1 MSRPPSRV
9 SSVGPRMTDRA
20 VPIAVTTRGSA
31 GPYEVLIGRGLL
43 GSLAPLLEE
52 YAPAHRYALV
62 SDSNVA
68 ALYGEPTILQ
78 LKDAGLKA
86 ELFTFE
92 AGERN
97 KNRTT
102 WAELTDRLLRAGFG
116 RDSCLIAMGGG
127 VTGDLGGFVAATYL
141 RGIPVVQVP
150 TSLVAMIDASI
161 GGKTGVDV
169 EAGKYLVGAFHP
181 PNLVVADPDVVSTLP
196 RAERAQG
203 MIEAVKH
210 GAIMDDA
217 YFAEL
222 DRDMSAI
229 LDGEA
234 ASLERA
240 VARSVELKS
249 AVVSEDEREAG
260 RREIL
265 NFGHTLGHAI
275 EAACSFRVPHG
286 TAVACGMMLEAR
298 LGESLGVTDP
308 GVVERLERVLARVGL
323 PSGMPEG
330 AAPDAIM
337 DYLAADKKVRH
348 GQMRFVLLERIGAVH
363 FGDGSWSHPV
373 DRDAVLGLVNAEG
386 G

>member
-1 MSRPPSRV
+1 
-9 SSVGPRMTDRA
+9 MTDQA
-20 VPIAVTTRGSA
+20 APITVMTSGAS
-31 GPYEVLIGRGLL
+31 GPYRVLVGRGLL
-43 GSLAPLLEE
+43 GELAPLLEE

-68 ALYGEPTILQ
+68 ALYGKSTL
-78 LKDAGLKA
+78 LHLRDAGLSA

-97 KNRTT
+97 KNRAT
-102 WAELTDRLLRAGFG
+102 WSELTDGLLRAGFG

-127 VTGDLGGFVAATYL
+127 VTGDLGGFVAATYM

-169 EAGKYLVGAFHP
+169 EAGKNLVGAFHP

-210 GAIMDDA
+210 GAIMDDV
-217 YFAEL
+217 YFGEL
-222 DRDMSAI
+222 DREMPVI
-229 LDGEA
+229 IDGEA
-234 ASLERA
+234 AALERT

-275 EAACSFRVPHG
+275 EVACSFRVPHG
-286 TAVACGMMLEAR
+286 TAVASGMILEAR
-298 LGESLGVTDP
+298 LGVSLGVTGPD
-308 GVVERLERVLARVGL
+308 VVQRLEQAVDRVGL
-323 PSGMPEG
+323 PSSIPDS
-330 AAPDAIM
+330 AAPDDIM
-337 DYLAADKKVRH
+337 TYLASDKKVRH
-348 GQMRFVLLERIGAVH
+348 GRTRFVFLSEIGAVH
-363 FGDGSWSHPV
+363 PADGSWSHPV
-373 DRDAVLGLVNAEG
+373 DDQIVSDLVNAYAPRG
-386 G
+386 

>member
-1 MSRPPSRV
+1 
-9 SSVGPRMTDRA
+9 MTDEA
-20 VPIAVTTRGSA
+20 ALIAVTTSGAS
-31 GPYEVLIGRGLL
+31 GPYRVLVGRGLL
-43 GSLAPLLEE
+43 GSMAPLLEE
-52 YAPAHRYALV
+52 YAPAHRYALI

-68 ALYGEPTILQ
+68 LLYGESTILR
-78 LKDAGLKA
+78 LKDAGLNA

-97 KNRTT
+97 KSRST
-102 WAELTDRLLRAGFG
+102 WSDLTDRLLQAGFG

-127 VTGDLGGFVAATYL
+127 VTGDLGGFVAATYM

-169 EAGKYLVGAFHP
+169 DAGKNLVGAFHA
-181 PNLVVADPDVVSTLP
+181 PNLVVADPDVVATLP

-217 YFAEL
+217 YFSEL
-222 DRDMSAI
+222 EREMPAI
-229 LDGEA
+229 LEGEA
-234 ASLERA
+234 APLERA

-275 EAACSFRVPHG
+275 EASCSFGVPHG
-286 TAVACGMMLEAR
+286 TAVACGMILEAR
-298 LGESLGVTDP
+298 LGVSLGVTDP
-308 GVVERLERVLARVGL
+308 DVVERLECILRKVGL
-323 PSGMPEG
+323 PTAIPDR
-330 AAPDAIM
+330 AAPGDIM
-337 DYLAADKKVRH
+337 TYLASDKKARH
-348 GQMRFVLLERIGAVH
+348 GRTRFVLLSQIGAAHVA
-363 FGDGSWSHPV
+363 DGSWSHPV
-373 DRDAVLGLVNAEG
+373 DEDIVLRLVRAEG
-386 G
+386 C

>member
-1 MSRPPSRV
+1 
-9 SSVGPRMTDRA
+9 MTDKA
-20 VPIAVTTRGSA
+20 TPISVTISGAS
-31 GPYEVLIGRGLL
+31 GPYRVLVGRGLL
-43 GSLAPLLEE
+43 GSLPSLLEE

-62 SDSNVA
+62 SDSNVGP
-68 ALYGEPTILQ
+68 LYGEPTILQ
-78 LKDAGLKA
+78 LKDAGLNA

-102 WAELTDRLLRAGFG
+102 WSELTDRLLEAGFG

-127 VTGDLGGFVAATYL
+127 VTGDLGGFVAATYM

-169 EAGKYLVGAFHP
+169 GAGKNLVGAFHA
-181 PNLVVADPDVVSTLP
+181 PNLVVADPDVVATLP
-196 RAERAQG
+196 RVERAQG

-210 GAIMDDA
+210 GAIMDEA
-217 YFAEL
+217 YFTEL
-222 DRDMSAI
+222 EREMQAI

-234 ASLERA
+234 APLERA

-249 AVVSEDEREAG
+249 GVVSEDEREAG
-260 RREIL
+260 RREVL

-286 TAVACGMMLEAR
+286 TAVACGMILEAR
-298 LGESLGVTDP
+298 LGVSLGVTDP
-308 GVVERLERVLARVGL
+308 DVVERLERVVESVGL
-323 PSGMPEG
+323 PTGIPDG
-330 AAPDAIM
+330 AAPGDIM
-337 DYLAADKKVRH
+337 TYLASDKKVRH
-348 GQMRFVLLERIGAVH
+348 GRARFVLLSRIGAVH
-363 FGDGSWSHPV
+363 VADNSWSQPV
-373 DRDAVLGLVNAEG
+373 DESTVVDLVNAFVSRG
-386 G
+386 RK

>member
-1 MSRPPSRV
+1 
-9 SSVGPRMTDRA
+9 MTDQA
-20 VPIAVTTRGSA
+20 APITVMTSGAS
-31 GPYEVLIGRGLL
+31 GPYPVLVGRGLL
-43 GSLAPLLEE
+43 SELAPLLEE

-68 ALYGEPTILQ
+68 ALYGESTVLH
-78 LKDAGLKA
+78 LRDAGLGA

-97 KNRTT
+97 KNRAR
-102 WAELTDRLLRAGFG
+102 WSQLTDGLLRAGFG

-127 VTGDLGGFVAATYL
+127 VTGDLSGFVAATYM

-169 EAGKYLVGAFHP
+169 EAGKNLVGAFHP
-181 PNLVVADPDVVSTLP
+181 PNLVVADPDVVATLP
-196 RAERAQG
+196 GAERAQG

-222 DRDMSAI
+222 DREMPAI

-234 ASLERA
+234 TALERV

-286 TAVACGMMLEAR
+286 TAVASGMILEAR
-298 LGESLGVTDP
+298 LGVSLGVTGPD
-308 GVVERLERVLARVGL
+308 VVQRLEQVIDRVGL
-323 PSGMPEG
+323 PSSIPDS
-330 AAPDAIM
+330 AAPDDIM
-337 DYLAADKKVRH
+337 TYLASDKKVRH
-348 GQMRFVLLERIGAVH
+348 GRTRFVLLSEIGAVH
-363 FGDGSWSHPV
+363 PADGSWSHPV
-373 DRDAVLGLVNAEG
+373 DDQIVSDLVNAYAPKT
-386 G
+386 

>member
-1 MSRPPSRV
+1 
-9 SSVGPRMTDRA
+9 MTDMA
-20 VPIAVTTRGSA
+20 APIAVTTSGAR
-31 GPYEVLIGRGLL
+31 GPYEVLVGRGLL

-52 YAPAHRYALV
+52 YAPAHRYALI

-68 ALYGEPTILQ
+68 ELYGESTILQ
-78 LKDAGLKA
+78 LKNAGLSA
-86 ELFTFE
+86 ELFSFE

-97 KNRTT
+97 KSRLM
-102 WAELTDRLLRAGFG
+102 WSELTDRLLHAGFG

-127 VTGDLGGFVAATYL
+127 VTGDLGGFVAATYM

-169 EAGKYLVGAFHP
+169 EAGKNLVGAFHA
-181 PNLVVADPDVVSTLP
+181 PNLVVADPNVVATLP

-210 GAIMDDA
+210 GAIMDEA
-217 YFAEL
+217 YFDEL
-222 DRDMSAI
+222 DREMGAL

-234 ASLERA
+234 SSLERA
-240 VARSVELKS
+240 VARSVELKA
-249 AVVSEDEREAG
+249 AVVSEDEREVG

-286 TAVACGMMLEAR
+286 TAVACGMILEAR
-298 LGESLGVTDP
+298 LGVSLGVT
-308 GVVERLERVLARVGL
+308 GRAVVERLEQVLGNVGL
-323 PSGMPEG
+323 PIGIPDG
-330 AAPDAIM
+330 AAPDDIM
-337 DYLAADKKVRH
+337 TYLASDKKVRH
-348 GQMRFVLLERIGAVH
+348 GRTRFVFLSGIGAVH
-363 FGDGSWSHPV
+363 FADGSWSQPV
-373 DRDAVLGLVNAEG
+373 DEDAVLGLVNAFVSEASS
-386 G
+386 

>member
-1 MSRPPSRV
+1 
-9 SSVGPRMTDRA
+9 MTDQA
-20 VPIAVTTRGSA
+20 APITVMTSGAS
-31 GPYEVLIGRGLL
+31 GPYRVLVGRGLL
-43 GSLAPLLEE
+43 GELAPLLEQ

-68 ALYGEPTILQ
+68 ALYGESTL
-78 LKDAGLKA
+78 LHLRDAGLSA

-97 KNRTT
+97 KNRAT
-102 WAELTDRLLRAGFG
+102 WSELTDGLLRAGFG

-127 VTGDLGGFVAATYL
+127 VTGDLGGFVAATYM

-169 EAGKYLVGAFHP
+169 EDGKNLVGAFHP
-181 PNLVVADPDVVSTLP
+181 PNLVVADPDVVRTLP

-210 GAIMDDA
+210 GAIMDDV
-217 YFAEL
+217 YLAEL
-222 DRDMSAI
+222 DREMPAI

-234 ASLERA
+234 TVLEHA
-240 VARSVELKS
+240 VARSVQLKS

-286 TAVACGMMLEAR
+286 TAVASGMILEAR
-298 LGESLGVTDP
+298 LGVSLGVTGPD
-308 GVVERLERVLARVGL
+308 VVERLEQAVDRVGL
-323 PSGMPEG
+323 PSGIPDS
-330 AAPDAIM
+330 AAPDDIM
-337 DYLAADKKVRH
+337 TYLASDKKVRH
-348 GQMRFVLLERIGAVH
+348 GRTRFVLLSEIGAVH
-363 FGDGSWSHPV
+363 PADGSWSHPV
-373 DRDAVLGLVNAEG
+373 DDQIVSDLVNAYAPRG
-386 G
+386 

>member
-1 MSRPPSRV
+1 MLV
-9 SSVGPRMTDRA
+9 
-20 VPIAVTTRGSA
+20 
-31 GPYEVLIGRGLL
+31 GRGLL
-43 GSLAPLLEE
+43 GSLPSLVEK
-52 YAPAHRYALV
+52 YAPAYRYALV

-68 ALYGEPTILQ
+68 ALYGESTILQ
-78 LKDAGLKA
+78 LKDAGLSA

-97 KNRTT
+97 KSRTT
-102 WAELTDRLLRAGFG
+102 WSELTDRLLHAGFG

-127 VTGDLGGFVAATYL
+127 VTGDLGGFVAATYM

-169 EAGKYLVGAFHP
+169 EAGKNLVGAFHA
-181 PNLVVADPDVVSTLP
+181 PNLVVADPDVVATLP
-196 RAERAQG
+196 KVERAQG

-210 GAIMDDA
+210 GAIMDDT
-217 YFAEL
+217 YFDEL
-222 DRDMSAI
+222 DREMPAL
-229 LDGEA
+229 LDGDA
-234 ASLERA
+234 AALERA

-286 TAVACGMMLEAR
+286 TAVACGMILEAR
-298 LGESLGVTDP
+298 LGVSLGVTDP
-308 GVVERLERVLARVGL
+308 LVVERLEQVLGRVGL
-323 PSGMPEG
+323 PLGIPDG
-330 AAPDAIM
+330 AAPNDVM
-337 DYLAADKKVRH
+337 TYLASDKKVRH
-348 GQMRFVLLERIGAVH
+348 GRTRFVLLSGIGAVH
-363 FGDGSWSHPV
+363 FADGSWSQPV
-373 DRDAVLGLVNAEG
+373 DENTVSDLVNTSALEKT
-386 G
+386 

>member
-1 MSRPPSRV
+1 
-9 SSVGPRMTDRA
+9 MTDK
-20 VPIAVTTRGSA
+20 VTPFSVTISGAS
-31 GPYEVLIGRGLL
+31 GPYRVLVGRGLL
-43 GSLAPLLEE
+43 DSLASLLEE

-68 ALYGEPTILQ
+68 PLYGEPTILR
-78 LKDAGLKA
+78 LKDAGLNA

-102 WAELTDRLLRAGFG
+102 WSDLTDRLLAAGFG

-127 VTGDLGGFVAATYL
+127 VTGDLGGFVAATYM

-169 EAGKYLVGAFHP
+169 GAGKNLVGAFHA
-181 PNLVVADPDVVSTLP
+181 PNLVVADPDVVATLP

-210 GAIMDDA
+210 GAIMDEA
-217 YFAEL
+217 YFTEL
-222 DRDMSAI
+222 EREMQAI

-234 ASLERA
+234 APLERA

-249 AVVSEDEREAG
+249 GVVSEDEREAG

-286 TAVACGMMLEAR
+286 TAVACGMILEAR
-298 LGESLGVTDP
+298 LGVSLGVTDP
-308 GVVERLERVLARVGL
+308 DVVERLERVVESVGL
-323 PSGMPEG
+323 PTGIPEG
-330 AAPDAIM
+330 AAPGDIM
-337 DYLAADKKVRH
+337 TYLASDKKVRH
-348 GQMRFVLLERIGAVH
+348 GRTRFVLLSRIGAVH
-363 FGDGSWSHPV
+363 VADNSWSQPV
-373 DRDAVLGLVNAEG
+373 DESTVVDLVNAFVSRG
-386 G
+386 

>member
-1 MSRPPSRV
+1 
-9 SSVGPRMTDRA
+9 MTDQA
-20 VPIAVTTRGSA
+20 DPITVMTSGAS
-31 GPYEVLIGRGLL
+31 GPYRVLVGRGLL
-43 GSLAPLLEE
+43 GELAPLLKE

-68 ALYGEPTILQ
+68 ALYGESTL
-78 LKDAGLKA
+78 LHLRDAGLNA

-97 KNRTT
+97 KNLAT
-102 WAELTDRLLRAGFG
+102 WSELTDGLLRAGFG

-127 VTGDLGGFVAATYL
+127 VTGDLGGFVAATYM

-169 EAGKYLVGAFHP
+169 EAGKNLVGAFHP
-181 PNLVVADPDVVSTLP
+181 PNLVVADLDVVSTLP
-196 RAERAQG
+196 MAERAQG

-210 GAIMDDA
+210 GAIMDDV
-217 YFAEL
+217 YFGEL
-222 DRDMSAI
+222 DREMPAI

-234 ASLERA
+234 TALKRA

-286 TAVACGMMLEAR
+286 TAVASGMILEAR
-298 LGESLGVTDP
+298 LGVSLRVTGPD
-308 GVVERLERVLARVGL
+308 VVQRLEQVVDRVGL
-323 PSGMPEG
+323 PSSIPDS
-330 AAPDAIM
+330 AALDDIM
-337 DYLAADKKVRH
+337 TYLASDKKVRR
-348 GQMRFVLLERIGAVH
+348 GRTRFVLLSEIGAVH
-363 FGDGSWSHPV
+363 PADGSWSHPV
-373 DRDAVLGLVNAEG
+373 DDQIVSDLVNAYAPRG
-386 G
+386 

>member
-1 MSRPPSRV
+1 
-9 SSVGPRMTDRA
+9 MTDQA
-20 VPIAVTTRGSA
+20 APIAVTTSGARGS
-31 GPYEVLIGRGLL
+31 YEVLVGRGLL

-52 YAPAHRYALV
+52 HAPAHRYALV

-68 ALYGEPTILQ
+68 ELYGESTILQ
-78 LKDAGLKA
+78 LRDAGLSA
-86 ELFTFE
+86 ELFSFE

-97 KNRTT
+97 KSRRT
-102 WAELTDRLLRAGFG
+102 WSELTDRLLHAGFA

-127 VTGDLGGFVAATYL
+127 VTGDLGGFVAATYM
-141 RGIPVVQVP
+141 RGIPVVQIP

-169 EAGKYLVGAFHP
+169 EAGKNLVGAFHA
-181 PNLVVADPDVVSTLP
+181 PNLVVADPDVVATLP
-196 RAERAQG
+196 KVERAQG

-210 GAIMDDA
+210 GAIMDEV
-217 YFAEL
+217 YFDEL
-222 DRDMSAI
+222 DREMPALLGGDI
-229 LDGEA
+229 

-286 TAVACGMMLEAR
+286 TAVACGMILEAR
-298 LGESLGVTDP
+298 LGVSLGVTDP
-308 GVVERLERVLARVGL
+308 LVVERLEQVLGRVGL
-323 PSGMPEG
+323 PLGIPDG
-330 AAPDAIM
+330 AAPNDVM
-337 DYLAADKKVRH
+337 TYLASDKKVRH
-348 GQMRFVLLERIGAVH
+348 GRTRFVLLSGIGAVH
-363 FGDGSWSHPV
+363 FADGSWSQPV
-373 DRDAVLGLVNAEG
+373 DENSVSDLLNTSASRT
-386 G
+386 

>member
-1 MSRPPSRV
+1 
-9 SSVGPRMTDRA
+9 MTDKA
-20 VPIAVTTRGSA
+20 APIAVTTSGAS
-31 GPYEVLIGRGLL
+31 GPYQVLVGRGLL
-43 GSLAPLLEE
+43 GSLPSLVEK

-68 ALYGEPTILQ
+68 ALYGESTILQ
-78 LKDAGLKA
+78 LKDAGLSA

-97 KNRTT
+97 KSRTT
-102 WAELTDRLLRAGFG
+102 WSELTDRLLHAGFG

-127 VTGDLGGFVAATYL
+127 VTGDLGGFVAATYM

-169 EAGKYLVGAFHP
+169 EAGKNLVGAFHA
-181 PNLVVADPDVVSTLP
+181 PNLVVADPDLVATLP
-196 RAERAQG
+196 KVERAQG

-210 GAIMDDA
+210 GAIMDDT
-217 YFAEL
+217 YFDEL
-222 DRDMSAI
+222 DREMPAL
-229 LDGEA
+229 LDGDA
-234 ASLERA
+234 AALERA

-286 TAVACGMMLEAR
+286 TAVACGMILEAR
-298 LGESLGVTDP
+298 LGVSLGVTDP
-308 GVVERLERVLARVGL
+308 LVVERLEQVLGRVGL
-323 PSGMPEG
+323 PLGIPDG
-330 AAPDAIM
+330 AAPNEVM
-337 DYLAADKKVRH
+337 TYLASDKKVRH
-348 GQMRFVLLERIGAVH
+348 GRTRFVLLSGIGAVH
-363 FGDGSWSHPV
+363 FADGSWSQPV
-373 DRDAVLGLVNAEG
+373 DENTVSDLVNSSASRRQT
-386 G
+386 

>member
-1 MSRPPSRV
+1 
-9 SSVGPRMTDRA
+9 MTDETA
-20 VPIAVTTRGSA
+20 PIAVMTSGAS
-31 GPYEVLIGRGLL
+31 GPYRVLVGRGLI
-43 GSLAPLLEE
+43 GSLALLLEE
-52 YAPAHRYALV
+52 HAPAHRYALV

-68 ALYGEPTILQ
+68 EIYGESTILH
-78 LKDAGLKA
+78 LKEAGLSA

-97 KNRTT
+97 KSRAT
-102 WAELTDRLLRAGFG
+102 WSELTDGLLRAGFG

-127 VTGDLGGFVAATYL
+127 VTGDLGGFVAATYM

-169 EAGKYLVGAFHP
+169 EAGKNLVGAFHP
-181 PNLVVADPDVVSTLP
+181 PNLVVADPDVVATLP

-210 GAIMDDA
+210 GAIMDEA

-222 DRDMSAI
+222 DRDMPAI

-249 AVVSEDEREAG
+249 AVVSEDEREEG

-275 EAACSFRVPHG
+275 DMVP
-286 TAVACGMMLEAR
+286 VKR
-298 LGESLGVTDP
+298 
-308 GVVERLERVLARVGL
+308 
-323 PSGMPEG
+323 
-330 AAPDAIM
+330 
-337 DYLAADKKVRH
+337 
-348 GQMRFVLLERIGAVH
+348 
-363 FGDGSWSHPV
+363 
-373 DRDAVLGLVNAEG
+373 AVLTALSLSAPPSASKCAAMTSSKVISA
-386 G
+386 

>member
-1 MSRPPSRV
+1 
-9 SSVGPRMTDRA
+9 MTDKA
-20 VPIAVTTRGSA
+20 APIAVMTSGAS
-31 GPYEVLIGRGLL
+31 GPYQVLVGRGLL
-43 GSLAPLLEE
+43 GSLPSLVEK

-62 SDSNVA
+62 SDSTVA
-68 ALYGEPTILQ
+68 PLYGESMILQ
-78 LKDAGLKA
+78 LKDAGLSA
-86 ELFTFE
+86 DLFTFE
-92 AGERN
+92 AGERR

-102 WAELTDRLLRAGFG
+102 WSELTDRLLQAGFG

-127 VTGDLGGFVAATYL
+127 VTGDLGGFVAATYM

-169 EAGKYLVGAFHP
+169 EAGKNLVGAFHA
-181 PNLVVADPDVVSTLP
+181 PNLVVADPDVVASLP

-217 YFAEL
+217 YFDEL
-222 DRDMSAI
+222 DREMPVLLEGDS
-229 LDGEA
+229 

-249 AVVSEDEREAG
+249 AVVSEDEREGG

-265 NFGHTLGHAI
+265 NFGHTLGHAV

-286 TAVACGMMLEAR
+286 TAVACGMILEAR
-298 LGESLGVTDP
+298 LGVSLGVT
-308 GVVERLERVLARVGL
+308 GQAVVERLEQVLGRVGL
-323 PSGMPEG
+323 PIGIPDG
-330 AAPDAIM
+330 AAPNDIM
-337 DYLAADKKVRH
+337 TYLASDKKVRR
-348 GQMRFVLLERIGAVH
+348 GRTRFVLLSRIGAVH
-363 FGDGSWSHPV
+363 FADGSWSQAV
-373 DRDAVLGLVNAEG
+373 DKDAVLGLLNAFVQPSRG
-386 G
+386 

>member
-1 MSRPPSRV
+1 
-9 SSVGPRMTDRA
+9 MTDQA
-20 VPIAVTTRGSA
+20 APITVMTSGAS
-31 GPYEVLIGRGLL
+31 GPYRVLVGRGLL
-43 GSLAPLLEE
+43 GELAPLLEE

-68 ALYGEPTILQ
+68 ALYGESTL
-78 LKDAGLKA
+78 LHLRDAGLNA

-97 KNRTT
+97 KNRAT
-102 WAELTDRLLRAGFG
+102 WSEVTDGLLRAGFG

-127 VTGDLGGFVAATYL
+127 VTGDLGGFVAATYM

-169 EAGKYLVGAFHP
+169 EAGKNLVGAFHP
-181 PNLVVADPDVVSTLP
+181 PNLVVADPDVVATLP

-210 GAIMDDA
+210 GAIMDDV

-222 DRDMSAI
+222 DGEMPAI

-234 ASLERA
+234 TALEGA

-286 TAVACGMMLEAR
+286 TAVASGMILEAR
-298 LGESLGVTDP
+298 LGVSLGVTGPD
-308 GVVERLERVLARVGL
+308 VVERLEQAVDRVGL
-323 PSGMPEG
+323 PSSIPDS
-330 AAPDAIM
+330 AAPDDIM
-337 DYLAADKKVRH
+337 TYLASDKKVRH
-348 GQMRFVLLERIGAVH
+348 GRTRFVLLSEIGVVH
-363 FGDGSWSHPV
+363 SADGSWSHPV
-373 DRDAVLGLVNAEG
+373 DDQIVSDLVNAYAPRE
-386 G
+386 

>member
-1 MSRPPSRV
+1 
-9 SSVGPRMTDRA
+9 MTDNAAATA
-20 VPIAVTTRGSA
+20 VMTSGAS
-31 GPYEVLIGRGLL
+31 GPYRVLVGRDLL
-43 GSLAPLLEE
+43 GSLASLLEE

-68 ALYGEPTILQ
+68 ALYGESTIAQ
-78 LKDAGLKA
+78 LKDAGLSA

-97 KNRTT
+97 KNRAT
-102 WAELTDRLLRAGFG
+102 WAELTDGLLRAGFG

-127 VTGDLGGFVAATYL
+127 VTGDLGGFVAATYM

-169 EAGKYLVGAFHP
+169 EAGKNLVGAFHP
-181 PNLVVADPDVVSTLP
+181 PNLVVADPDVVATLP
-196 RAERAQG
+196 RDERAQG

-210 GAIMDDA
+210 GAIMDEV

-222 DRDMSAI
+222 DKEMVAI

-234 ASLERA
+234 APLQRA

-265 NFGHTLGHAI
+265 NFGHTVGHAI
-275 EAACSFRVPHG
+275 EAACSFGVPHG
-286 TAVACGMMLEAR
+286 TAVACGMVLEAR
-298 LGESLGVTDP
+298 LGASLGVTGPD
-308 GVVERLERVLARVGL
+308 VVERLERVVERVGL
-323 PSGMPEG
+323 PSSIPDS
-330 AAPDAIM
+330 AAPEDIM
-337 DYLAADKKVRH
+337 AYLASDKKVRH
-348 GQMRFVLLERIGAVH
+348 GRARFVLLSEIGRVH
-363 FGDGSWSHPV
+363 PADGSWSHPV
-373 DRDAVLGLVNAEG
+373 DEDTVSGLVNAFIAQG
-386 G
+386 

>member
-1 MSRPPSRV
+1 
-9 SSVGPRMTDRA
+9 MTDQA
-20 VPIAVTTRGSA
+20 APITVMTSGAS
-31 GPYEVLIGRGLL
+31 GPYRVLVGWGLL
-43 GSLAPLLEE
+43 GELAPLLEE

-68 ALYGEPTILQ
+68 ALYGESTL
-78 LKDAGLKA
+78 LHLRDAGLNA

-97 KNRTT
+97 KNRAT
-102 WAELTDRLLRAGFG
+102 WSEVTDGLLRAGFG

-127 VTGDLGGFVAATYL
+127 VTGDLGGFVAATYM

-169 EAGKYLVGAFHP
+169 EAGKNLVGAFHP
-181 PNLVVADPDVVSTLP
+181 PNLVVADPDVVATLP

-210 GAIMDDA
+210 GAIMDDV

-222 DRDMSAI
+222 DREMPAI
-229 LDGEA
+229 LDGDA
-234 ASLERA
+234 TALEGA

-275 EAACSFRVPHG
+275 EAACSLRVPHG
-286 TAVACGMMLEAR
+286 TAVASGMILEAR
-298 LGESLGVTDP
+298 LGVSLGVTDP
-308 GVVERLERVLARVGL
+308 NVVQRLEQVVDRVGL
-323 PSGMPEG
+323 PSSI
-330 AAPDAIM
+330 PDSASPDDIM
-337 DYLAADKKVRH
+337 TYLASDKKVRH
-348 GQMRFVLLERIGAVH
+348 GRTRFVLLSGIGVVH
-363 FGDGSWSHPV
+363 PADGSWSHPV
-373 DRDAVLGLVNAEG
+373 DDQIVSDLVNASASRG
-386 G
+386 

>member
-1 MSRPPSRV
+1 MTPV
-9 SSVGPRMTDRA
+9 S
-20 VPIAVTTRGSA
+20 VTTSGGS
-31 GPYEVLIGRGLL
+31 GPYKVLVGRGLL
-43 GSLAPLLEE
+43 GSMASLLEE

-68 ALYGEPTILQ
+68 PLYGESTILR

-97 KNRTT
+97 KNRNT
-102 WAELTDRLLRAGFG
+102 WSDLTDQLLRAGFG

-127 VTGDLGGFVAATYL
+127 VTGDLGGFVAATYM

-169 EAGKYLVGAFHP
+169 EAGKNLVGAFHA
-181 PNLVVADPDVVSTLP
+181 PNLVVADPEVVATLP

-217 YFAEL
+217 YFTEL
-222 DRDMSAI
+222 ERDMRAI

-234 ASLERA
+234 GPLERA

-275 EAACSFRVPHG
+275 EAACSFSVPHG
-286 TAVACGMMLEAR
+286 TAVACGMILEAR
-298 LGESLGVTDP
+298 LGVSLGVTSPD
-308 GVVERLERVLARVGL
+308 VVEQLERVVGSVGL
-323 PSGMPEG
+323 PTGIPEG
-330 AAPDAIM
+330 AAPEDIM
-337 DYLAADKKVRH
+337 TYLASDKKVRH
-348 GQMRFVLLERIGAVH
+348 GRMRFVLLSQIGAVH
-363 FGDGSWSHPV
+363 VADGSWSHPV
-373 DRDAVLGLVNAEG
+373 DEETVLNLVNAFKG
-386 G
+386 

>member
-1 MSRPPSRV
+1 
-9 SSVGPRMTDRA
+9 MTDKA
-20 VPIAVTTRGSA
+20 APIAVTTRGAS
-31 GPYEVLIGRGLL
+31 GPYQVLVGRGLL

-68 ALYGEPTILQ
+68 ALYGESTILQ
-78 LKDAGLKA
+78 LKDAGLSVD
-86 ELFTFE
+86 LFTFE
-92 AGERN
+92 AGERS
-97 KNRTT
+97 KSRTT
-102 WAELTDRLLRAGFG
+102 WCELTDRLLHAGFG

-127 VTGDLGGFVAATYL
+127 VTGDLGGFVAATYM

-169 EAGKYLVGAFHP
+169 EAGKNLVGAFHA
-181 PNLVVADPDVVSTLP
+181 PNLVVADPDVVATLP

-217 YFAEL
+217 YFDEL
-222 DRDMSAI
+222 EQEMPVL
-229 LDGEA
+229 LDGDA
-234 ASLERA
+234 ALLERA

-249 AVVSEDEREAG
+249 AVVSEDEREEG

-286 TAVACGMMLEAR
+286 TAVACGMVLEAC
-298 LGESLGVTDP
+298 LGVSLGVTDP
-308 GVVERLERVLARVGL
+308 AVVERLEQVLGRVGL
-323 PSGMPEG
+323 PIGIPDG
-330 AAPDAIM
+330 AAPDDIM
-337 DYLAADKKVRH
+337 TYLASDKKVRH
-348 GQMRFVLLERIGAVH
+348 GRTRFVLLSQIGAVH
-363 FGDGSWSHPV
+363 FADGSWSQPV
-373 DRDAVLGLVNAEG
+373 DEDAVLSLVNTFLQPSRG
-386 G
+386 

>member
-1 MSRPPSRV
+1 
-9 SSVGPRMTDRA
+9 MTDKTA
-20 VPIAVTTRGSA
+20 PVAVTITGAS
-31 GPYEVLIGRGLL
+31 GPYQVLVGRGLL
-43 GSLAPLLEE
+43 GSLASLLEE
-52 YAPAHRYALV
+52 HAPAHRYALV

-68 ALYGEPTILQ
+68 ALYGESTILQ
-78 LKDAGLKA
+78 LKDAGLSA

-97 KNRTT
+97 KSRAT

-127 VTGDLGGFVAATYL
+127 VTGDLGGFVAATYM

-169 EAGKYLVGAFHP
+169 EAGKNLVGAFHA
-181 PNLVVADPDVVSTLP
+181 PNLVVADPAVVATLP
-196 RAERAQG
+196 KAERAQG

-217 YFAEL
+217 YFAQLE
-222 DRDMSAI
+222 REMPEI
-229 LDGEA
+229 LDGEVGP
-234 ASLERA
+234 LERA

-249 AVVSEDEREAG
+249 VVVSEDEREAG

-275 EAACSFRVPHG
+275 EAACSLRVPHG
-286 TAVACGMMLEAR
+286 TAVACGMILEAR
-298 LGESLGVTDP
+298 LGVSLGVTAAS
-308 GVVERLERVLARVGL
+308 VVERLERVMGRVGL
-323 PSGMPEG
+323 PIGIPDG
-330 AAPDAIM
+330 ATPNDIM
-337 DYLAADKKVRH
+337 AYLASDKKVRH
-348 GQMRFVLLERIGAVH
+348 GRMRFVLLSRIGAVH
-363 FGDGSWSHPV
+363 FSDGSWSLPV
-373 DRDAVLGLVNAEG
+373 DEKTVLDLVNAFVSEG
-386 G
+386 C